1 MHFYLLVAF
10 SLAQDVA
17 VQLSNM
23 AKRPAAA
30 QVDAEN
36 VDATPKSK
44 ARRGSK
50 RVVDNEAEDAEADAE
65 ADEDAAAPKKK
76 QKKPSTAAAV
86 SRASSAQV
94 PDAPPGSGLTADS
107 LQKMAVAQALKVLHD
122 TTPENADEAFKQM
135 SSSTRQ
141 ALWKRFEHAR
151 VADISGKV
159 TEQWNDVSVKGCRG
173 SDAKK
178 RFLLIAYLQ
187 NGFTD
192 KYFKMTATI
201 TVGNKHKR
209 GLDWSTWKQVVDHFG
224 EEEAKSRVRAGTL
237 TSRQDPIDS
246 RYQQYLIV
254 TEGSAVETG
263 QSVIVDVT
271 QGKKVTSKEAKL
283 LQRSVL
289 AEQEPSFATE
299 LLSGNFKSLGGD
311 KKLQELIDELDVSDD
326 EPAKNDASASKSAA
340 GQAIKEAKRAEKK
353 EKYLEKL
360 DAVSTVV
367 AGDSLGAALRK
378 CSQMRSY
385 TTKSLQLLALHLQ
398 THPKEKGHFKKL
410 HKQLQEIH
418 AALDGHI
425 INCSGTTDEIKDI
438 LMECAAVVKAV
449 NDLQHEE

>member
-1 MHFYLLVAF
+1 MP
-10 SLAQDVA
+10 
-17 VQLSNM
+17 
-23 AKRPAAA
+23 KRPAAA
-30 QVDAEN
+30 PVDADGEI
-36 VDATPKSK
+36 VTPKTK
-44 ARRGSK
+44 GRRASSQ
-50 RVVDNEAEDAEADAE
+50 VVELDAPEAE
-65 ADEDAAAPKKK
+65 EDQETPSTGKAGAPKKK
-76 QKKPSTAAAV
+76 KKTSTAAAV
-86 SRASSAQV
+86 SRASSSAQI
-94 PDAPPGSGLTADS
+94 PDAAPGSGLTAES

-135 SSSTRQ
+135 SATTRQ

-151 VADISGKV
+151 VSAASDKV
-159 TEQWNDVSVKGCRG
+159 NEQWNEVAAKGCRG

-187 NGFTD
+187 NGFND
-192 KYFKMTATI
+192 RYFKMTATI

-237 TSRQDPIDS
+237 TSRQDPIDP

-263 QSVIVDVT
+263 QAVIVDVT
-271 QGKKVTSKEAKL
+271 QGKKVTAKEAKL
-283 LQRSVL
+283 LQRSIL
-289 AEQEPSFATE
+289 AEQEPSFSTD
-299 LLSGNFKSLGGD
+299 LLSGNFKGLGSD

-353 EKYLEKL
+353 EKYLERL
-360 DAVSTVV
+360 DAVSTIV

-385 TTKSLQLLALHLQ
+385 TTKSLQLLTVHLQ
-398 THPKEKGHFKKL
+398 AHPKEKGNFKKL

-418 AALDGHI
+418 AALDSHI
-425 INCSGTTDEIKDI
+425 INCNGTTDEIKDI
-438 LMECAAVVKAV
+438 LLECAAVVKMV
-449 NDLQHEE
+449 NDLQNEE

>member
-1 MHFYLLVAF
+1 MP
-10 SLAQDVA
+10 
-17 VQLSNM
+17 
-23 AKRPAAA
+23 KRPAAA
-30 QVDAEN
+30 PVDAEN
-36 VDATPKSK
+36 VDATPKTK
-44 ARRGSK
+44 ARRASSQ
-50 RVVDNEAEDAEADAE
+50 VVELDAPEAE
-65 ADEDAAAPKKK
+65 EDQETPSTGKAGAPKKK
-76 QKKPSTAAAV
+76 KKTSTAAAV
-86 SRASSAQV
+86 SRASSSAEV
-94 PDAPPGSGLTADS
+94 PDAAPGSGLTASS

-135 SSSTRQ
+135 SATTRQ

-151 VADISGKV
+151 SSDASGKV
-159 TEQWNDVSVKGCRG
+159 TEQWNEVSVKGCRG

-187 NGFTD
+187 NGFND
-192 KYFKMTATI
+192 RYFKMTATI

-237 TSRQDPIDS
+237 TSRQDPIDP

-263 QSVIVDVT
+263 QAVILDVT
-271 QGKKVTSKEAKL
+271 QGKKVTAKEAKL

-299 LLSGNFKSLGGD
+299 LLSGNFKGLGSD

-326 EPAKNDASASKSAA
+326 EPAKNESKSVA
-340 GQAIKEAKRAEKK
+340 GQANKEAKRAEKR
-353 EKYLEKL
+353 EKYLERL
-360 DAVSTVV
+360 DAVSTIV

-385 TTKSLQLLALHLQ
+385 TTKSLQLLTLHLQ
-398 THPKEKGHFKKL
+398 AHPKEKSNFKKL

-418 AALDGHI
+418 AALDSHI
-425 INCSGTTDEIKDI
+425 INCNGTTDEIKDI
-438 LMECAAVVKAV
+438 LLECAAVVKAV
-449 NDLQHEE
+449 NDLQNEE

>member
-1 MHFYLLVAF
+1 MP
-10 SLAQDVA
+10 
-17 VQLSNM
+17 
-23 AKRPAAA
+23 KRPAAA
-30 QVDAEN
+30 PVDAEN

-44 ARRGSK
+44 ARRASPQS
-50 RVVDNEAEDAEADAE
+50 VEPDAPEAE
-65 ADEDAAAPKKK
+65 EDQETPTTGKAAAPKKK
-76 QKKPSTAAAV
+76 KKTSTAAAV

-94 PDAPPGSGLTADS
+94 PDAAPGSGLTAES

-122 TTPENADEAFKQM
+122 TSPENADEAFKQM
-135 SSSTRQ
+135 SATTRQ

-151 VADISGKV
+151 LQAGSEKV

-187 NGFTD
+187 NGFND
-192 KYFKMTATI
+192 RYFKMTATI

-237 TSRQDPIDS
+237 TSRQDPIDP

-263 QSVIVDVT
+263 QAVVIEVT
-271 QGKKVTSKEAKL
+271 KGKKVTAKEAKL
-283 LQRSVL
+283 LERSLL

-299 LLSGNFKSLGGD
+299 LLSGNFKTLGSD

-360 DAVSTVV
+360 DAVSTIV

-385 TTKSLQLLALHLQ
+385 TTKSLQLLTLHLQ
-398 THPKEKGHFKKL
+398 AHPKEKSNFKKL
-410 HKQLQEIH
+410 HKQLQDIH
-418 AALDGHI
+418 AALDSHV
-425 INCSGTTDEIKDI
+425 INCNGTTDEIKDI
-438 LMECAAVVKAV
+438 LLECAAVVKAV
-449 NDLQHEE
+449 NDFQNEE

>member
-1 MHFYLLVAF
+1 
-10 SLAQDVA
+10 
-17 VQLSNM
+17 
-23 AKRPAAA
+23 
-30 QVDAEN
+30 
-36 VDATPKSK
+36 
-44 ARRGSK
+44 
-50 RVVDNEAEDAEADAE
+50 
-65 ADEDAAAPKKK
+65 
-76 QKKPSTAAAV
+76 
-86 SRASSAQV
+86 
-94 PDAPPGSGLTADS
+94 
-107 LQKMAVAQALKVLHD
+107 MAVAQALKVLHD

-135 SSSTRQ
+135 SATTRQ

-151 VADISGKV
+151 LQTGSDKV
-159 TEQWNDVSVKGCRG
+159 NEQWNEVAAKGCRG

-187 NGFTD
+187 NGFND
-192 KYFKMTATI
+192 RYFKMTATI

-237 TSRQDPIDS
+237 TSRQDPIDP

-263 QSVIVDVT
+263 QAVIVDVT
-271 QGKKVTSKEAKL
+271 QGKKVTAKEAKL

-299 LLSGNFKSLGGD
+299 LLSGNFKGLGSD
-311 KKLQELIDELDVSDD
+311 KKLQELIDEMDVSDD

-353 EKYLEKL
+353 EKYLERL
-360 DAVSTVV
+360 DAVSTIV

-385 TTKSLQLLALHLQ
+385 TTKSLQLLTLHLQ
-398 THPKEKGHFKKL
+398 AHPKQKGGFKQL
-410 HKQLQEIH
+410 QKQLQEIH
-418 AALDGHI
+418 AALDSHI
-425 INCSGTTDEIKDI
+425 INCNGTTDEIKDI

-449 NDLQHEE
+449 NDLQNEE

>member
-30 QVDAEN
+30 PEDAEN

-135 SSSTRQ
+135 SSTTRQ

-187 NGFTD
+187 NGFND
-192 KYFKMTATI
+192 RYFKMTATI

-326 EPAKNDASASKSAA
+326 EPAKNEASGSKSAA

-360 DAVSTVV
+360 DAVSTIV

-385 TTKSLQLLALHLQ
+385 TTKSLQLLTLHLQ
-398 THPKEKGHFKKL
+398 AHPKEKGHFKKL

-449 NDLQHEE
+449 NDLQNEE

>member
-30 QVDAEN
+30 PEDAEN

-187 NGFTD
+187 NGFND
-192 KYFKMTATI
+192 RYFKMTATI

-326 EPAKNDASASKSAA
+326 EPAKNEASGSKSAA
-340 GQAIKEAKRAEKK
+340 GQAIKEAKKAEKQG
-353 EKYLEKL
+353 KYLEKL
-360 DAVSTVV
+360 DAVSTIV

-385 TTKSLQLLALHLQ
+385 TTKSLQLLTLHLQ
-398 THPKEKGHFKKL
+398 AHPKEKGNFKKL

-418 AALDGHI
+418 AGLDSHI
-425 INCSGTTDEIKDI
+425 INCTGTTEEIKDI
-438 LMECAAVVKAV
+438 LLECAAVVKAV
-449 NDLQHEE
+449 NDLQNEE